1 LRQRGETFDL
11 MMLTAVWMHLDGE
24 QRRRAMPNLASLL
37 RTQGLMIMKIR
48 HGPIPA
54 GRRMFEVPA
63 EETIELARMHDLHLL
78 LNRRT
83 ESGNERNRIAGVTW
97 TNLAFVKTIEPS

>member
-1 LRQRGETFDL
+1 
-11 MMLTAVWMHLDGE
+11 
-24 QRRRAMPNLASLL
+24 
-37 RTQGLMIMKIR
+37 
-48 HGPIPA
+48 
-54 GRRMFEVPA
+54 
-63 EETIELARMHDLHLL
+63 LARMHDLHLL

>member
-1 LRQRGETFDL
+1 
-11 MMLTAVWMHLDGE
+11 
-24 QRRRAMPNLASLL
+24 MPILALLL
-37 RTQGLMIMKIR
+37 RAQGIMIMRIR
-48 HGPIPA
+48 HGPVPA

-63 EETIELARMHDLHLL
+63 QETIKLARMHDLHLL